1 MKKWYEQNYVSHRD
15 WILDNMENLGL
26 DCNEVV
32 LVLLIDFMNEHHQEI
47 DLEGLS
53 NKLNKSQDELDRVL
67 STLCARSYLSIFP
80 TSNGSKWSLNGLFE
94 ADSERSVKVMDR
106 SLFDT
111 FESEFGRPLSE
122 REMEKLNEWVKSTHK
137 KLIIYALRQ
146 ASLDEKLSFPYIDKI
161 ISNWKTKGY
170 TADNIEKVWTNAK
183 KTNACRNLRYNS

>member
-94 ADSERSVKVMDR
+94 ADRERSVKVMDR

-170 TADNIEKVWTNAK
+170 TADNIEKVWTNA
-183 KTNACRNLRYNS
+183 

>member
-32 LVLLIDFMNEHHQEI
+32 LVMLIDFMNEHHQEI

-80 TSNGSKWSLNGLFE
+80 TSNGSKWS
-94 ADSERSVKVMDR
+94 
-106 SLFDT
+106 
-111 FESEFGRPLSE
+111 
-122 REMEKLNEWVKSTHK
+122 
-137 KLIIYALRQ
+137 
-146 ASLDEKLSFPYIDKI
+146 
-161 ISNWKTKGY
+161 
-170 TADNIEKVWTNAK
+170 
-183 KTNACRNLRYNS
+183 

>member
-1 MKKWYEQNYVSHRD
+1 
-15 WILDNMENLGL
+15 
-26 DCNEVV
+26 
-32 LVLLIDFMNEHHQEI
+32 
-47 DLEGLS
+47 
-53 NKLNKSQDELDRVL
+53 
-67 STLCARSYLSIFP
+67 
-80 TSNGSKWSLNGLFE
+80 
-94 ADSERSVKVMDR
+94 MDR

-170 TADNIEKVWTNAK
+170 TADNIEKVWTNA
-183 KTNACRNLRYNS
+183 